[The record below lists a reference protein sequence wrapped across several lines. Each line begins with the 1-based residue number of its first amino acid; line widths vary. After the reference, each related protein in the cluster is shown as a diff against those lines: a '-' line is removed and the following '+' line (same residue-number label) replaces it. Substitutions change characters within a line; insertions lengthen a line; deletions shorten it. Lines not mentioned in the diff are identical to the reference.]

1 MIKFTEVVFHN
12 SETLIYF
19 RMHMSL
25 LLILYDPPYGS
36 ERSYNGLRLALA
48 LKKEDA
54 EYQVNV
60 FLIGDAVS
68 CAVLGQKTPNR
79 FYNIERMIRA
89 LVTKKVE
96 IKLCGGCLD
105 ARGIDESA
113 IISRTKRSNM
123 SELAKWTLEADKVIT
138 F

>member
-1 MIKFTEVVFHN
+1 
-12 SETLIYF
+12 
-19 RMHMSL
+19 MSV
-25 LLILYDPPYGS
+25 LLILNDSAYGT
-36 ERSYNGLRLALA
+36 ERSYNGLRLAIA

-54 EYQVNV
+54 EQEVNV

-68 CAVLGQKTPNR
+68 CVVSGQKTPDGY
-79 FYNIERMIRA
+79 YNLERMIRA

-105 ARGIDESA
+105 ARGLDESA
-113 IISRTKRSNM
+113 LISGTKRSNM
-123 SELAKWTLEADKVIT
+123 GELAKWTLEADKVIT